1 MIMFKIWTF
10 EFKIIFK
17 IIWGYFIYTNMQN
30 RKVKASIIKVRCIEN
45 EEIVM
50 AMTMVKLII
59 VALIMTIIIIIW

>member
-1 MIMFKIWTF
+1 MMMFKIWTF

-17 IIWGYFIYTNMQN
+17 IWGYFIYTNMQN

>member
-1 MIMFKIWTF
+1 
-10 EFKIIFK
+10 
-17 IIWGYFIYTNMQN
+17 MQN

-59 VALIMTIIIIIW
+59 VALIMTIIIII